1 MNIHKSE
8 SLVLFA
14 VSSFRLC
21 QLEDRVQSEVLSFAH
36 SGPRAHRVNS
46 LRRKE
51 EKSFTMEGNWRRA
64 FLLCAFLVLCAR
76 EASGDGDAA
85 EDSVT
90 QLYVKVMNDLK
101 IKYNAG
107 DLEQKLESLN

>member
-8 SLVLFA
+8 GLVLFA

-21 QLEDRVQSEVLSFAH
+21 QLEDRVQSVVLSFAH
-36 SGPRAHRVNS
+36 SEPRAHRVNS

-51 EKSFTMEGNWRRA
+51 EKGEEKSFTMEGDRRRA
-64 FLLCAFLVLCAR
+64 FLFCAFLVLCR
-76 EASGDGDAA
+76 EASCDDTAA
-85 EDSVT
+85 EVSVRE
-90 QLYVKVMNDLK
+90 LYIKVMNDVK

-107 DLEQKLESLN
+107 DL